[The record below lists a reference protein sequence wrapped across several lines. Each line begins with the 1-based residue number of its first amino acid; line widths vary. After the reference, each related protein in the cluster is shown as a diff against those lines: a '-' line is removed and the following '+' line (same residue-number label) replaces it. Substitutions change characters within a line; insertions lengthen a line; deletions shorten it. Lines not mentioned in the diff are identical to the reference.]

1 MVIVLCLLYAG
12 RAALL
17 LEVTTGDGMEMII
30 RLLLLSLLNNLYR
43 VALIMTFETA
53 IPSFTS
59 GLIKVTLIAR
69 IVAHLNWLLAGQRLQ
84 LDPWLAGG
92 LRQALLLLLAHAL
105 ISSGV
110 VKLEGIARFLLL
122 RRLDLLLA
130 LSAIFAFVLLTWFKL
145 LSLPSS
151 TLRGQEL

>member
-1 MVIVLCLLYAG
+1 MIVLCLLYAG

-17 LEVTTGDGMEMII
+17 QEVTIDQSMEMII
-30 RLLLLSLLNNLYR
+30 GLLLLSLLGNLYW
-43 VALIMTFETA
+43 VALIETFETA
-53 IPSFTS
+53 IPPFGSD
-59 GLIKVTLIAR
+59 LIKVTLIAR
-69 IVAHLNWLLAGQRLQ
+69 IIAHLNWLLAGQRLQ

-105 ISSGV
+105 IRSGV
-110 VKLEGIARFLLL
+110 VKLEGIARFLQL

-130 LSAIFAFVLLTWFKL
+130 LSTIFAFVLLTWFKL
-145 LSLPSS
+145 LSLPSA